1 MPPSRVSV
9 PNRRLALANAALGAM
24 SLIASRSWAQ
34 TVPPVRILVGAPAGG
49 TTDTMARTLAMEM
62 GKVLGRNVVVENRP
76 GAGGNIAAEAVA
88 RAAPDGNTLLMSF
101 TSHAINASLYPQLP
115 FDPERDFTPLT
126 MVSTSPALLVAHPS
140 VPANNLR
147 ELIALAKSK
156 PGKLN
161 FAIGALGSSV
171 HLAGEAFK
179 MMAGVFIVNIPYR
192 GTAPAI
198 QDVLAG
204 QVEMMFANVGNA
216 QAHIRAGKLKALAVT
231 SPKRLP
237 AYPDVPA
244 IGEVLPGYESSA
256 WFGLFG
262 PGRMAPDVAR
272 RFSDAARQ
280 AIATP
285 EVRRRIEA
293 EGASPVG
300 NTPAEFAA
308 FVHDEIGRWAKVV
321 KFSGAKPE

>member
-1 MPPSRVSV
+1 MPPSRVSM
-9 PNRRLALANAALGAM
+9 PNRRLALANAALGAI
-24 SLIASRSWAQ
+24 SLIASRSWTQ

>member
-1 MPPSRVSV
+1 MPPSRVSM

-88 RAAPDGNTLLMSF
+88 RSAPDGNTLLMSF

-126 MVSTSPALLVAHPS
+126 MVSTSPALLVAHPL

-161 FAIGALGSSV
+161 FAIGALGSSL

-179 MMAGVFIVNIPYR
+179 MHGRRVHRQHPVP
-192 GTAPAI
+192 G
-198 QDVLAG
+198 
-204 QVEMMFANVGNA
+204 
-216 QAHIRAGKLKALAVT
+216 HRAGH
-231 SPKRLP
+231 S
-237 AYPDVPA
+237 
-244 IGEVLPGYESSA
+244 
-256 WFGLFG
+256 
-262 PGRMAPDVAR
+262 GRA
-272 RFSDAARQ
+272 
-280 AIATP
+280 
-285 EVRRRIEA
+285 
-293 EGASPVG
+293 
-300 NTPAEFAA
+300 
-308 FVHDEIGRWAKVV
+308 GRA
-321 KFSGAKPE
+321 GGD

>member
-1 MPPSRVSV
+1 MPPSRVSM
-9 PNRRLALANAALGAM
+9 PNRRLALANAALGAI
-24 SLIASRSWAQ
+24 SLIASRSWTQ

-285 EVRRRIEA
+285 EVRRRIEG

-308 FVHDEIGRWAKVV
+308 FVHDEIGRWSRVV
-321 KFSGAKPE
+321 RFSGAKPE